1 MTSSLSAL
9 EQLLALSEEMLS
21 AAAAGDW
28 ETLTER
34 EAARRALAHS
44 LPATLTSDLSRASEE
59 RARLVIEGC
68 LRCDLRVR
76 PVSYTHLDVYKRQ
89 VHRRDRCK

>member
-28 ETLTER
+28 ETLTRR
-34 EAARRALAHS
+34 EAARRALADS
-44 LPATLTSDLSRASEE
+44 LPATLTSGLARASEE
-59 RARLVIEGC
+59 RARLLIESC
-68 LRCDLRVR
+68 LRCDRSVEPLVEARLNELRVVLR
-76 PVSYTHLDVYKRQ
+76 VEQSGA
-89 VHRRDRCK
+89 

>member
-34 EAARRALAHS
+34 EAARRALVHS
-44 LPATLTSDLSRASEE
+44 LPTTLASDLSRASEE
-59 RARLVIEGC
+59 RARLVIEAS

-76 PVSYTHLDVYKRQ
+76 PLVEARLNELRVVLRAERP
-89 VHRRDRCK
+89 VA

>member
-59 RARLVIEGC
+59 RARLVIEAC

-76 PVSYTHLDVYKRQ
+76 PLVEARLNELRVVLRTERPTA
-89 VHRRDRCK
+89 